1 MPRANRIKNNDSIY
15 HVMVRSISEITL
27 FRGDDDKDKYLL
39 NVQKYIG
46 KLGFEVYAYCLMKD
60 FGHMIIDS
68 KGADISK
75 VMQGINQS
83 YTQYYNFKYK
93 RSGHVFQDRFKSEVV
108 TDENYLLT
116 LSAYIHSNPMDME
129 DYKTCPEKFKY
140 SSLGVYLGLKKDEY
154 EIVNEKFIMGFFS
167 GNIKKEKEDYYKFVM
182 TWNDEKRKAQYDF
195 RDHENQYR
203 SEKKALVSNFNPE
216 EVMKFITAYTNVDKR
231 MLKWKYKREAK
242 ECRALC
248 VFLLRYY
255 CDVTYKDICNLLGR
269 LTLSRISK
277 LRQIGCEIIEKDE
290 RYKNIMED
298 FLERMT
304 GMPQTIEE

>member
-1 MPRANRIKNNDSIY
+1 
-15 HVMVRSISEITL
+15 MVRSISEVTL

-39 NVQKYIG
+39 NLQKYIG

-108 TDENYLLT
+108 TDENYLFTLT
-116 LSAYIHSNPMDME
+116 AYIHSNPMDME

-167 GNIKKEKEDYYKFVM
+167 GNIKKEKEDYYNFVM

-195 RDHENQYR
+195 RDHKSQYR
-203 SEKKALVSNFNPE
+203 SEKKAFVSNFNPE
-216 EVMKFITAYTNVDKR
+216 EVTKFITDYTNVDKR
-231 MLKWKYKREAK
+231 MLKWKYKREAR

-277 LRQIGCEIIEKDE
+277 LRQIGWEIIEKDE

-304 GMPQTIEE
+304 G

>member
-1 MPRANRIKNNDSIY
+1 
-15 HVMVRSISEITL
+15 MVRSISDVPL
-27 FRGDDDKDKYLL
+27 FRDNSDKDKYLFYIKKY
-39 NVQKYIG
+39 QK
-46 KLGFEVYAYCLMKD
+46 KLGFKVYAYCLMSTH
-60 FGHMIIDS
+60 GHLIIDAN
-68 KGADISK
+68 GADISK

-93 RSGHVFQDRFKSEVV
+93 RSGHVFQDRFKSEAID
-108 TDENYLLT
+108 DENHLFT

-154 EIVNEKFIMGFFS
+154 EIVNEEFIMGFFS
-167 GNIKKEKEDYYKFVM
+167 ENIKRAREDYYKFVM
-182 TWNDEKRKAQYDF
+182 TWDGKKKKDQYDF
-195 RDHENQYR
+195 RDQKNQYR
-203 SEKKALVSNFNPE
+203 SEKKALVSNFCPE
-216 EVMKFITAYTNVDKR
+216 EVMKFITAYTNVDKK

-255 CDVTYKDICNLLGR
+255 CDATYKDICGLLGR
-269 LTLSRISK
+269 LTLSRISV
-277 LRQIGCEIIEKDE
+277 LSQIGCEIIEKDE

-298 FLERMT
+298 FLKRMT
-304 GMPQTIEE
+304 GTPQTTEETLEIVNENFHEAFDV

>member
-1 MPRANRIKNNDSIY
+1 MPRANREKNNDSIY
-15 HVMVRSISEITL
+15 HVMVRSISEVTL

-39 NVQKYIG
+39 NLQKYIG
-46 KLGFEVYAYCLMKD
+46 KLGFKVYAYCLMRD
-60 FGHMIIDS
+60 FGHMIIGS
-68 KGADISK
+68 EGADISK

-108 TDENYLLT
+108 ADENYLFT

-129 DYKTCPEKFKY
+129 DYKTCPEEFKY

-154 EIVNEKFIMGFFS
+154 EIVNEEFIMGLFS
-167 GNIKKEKEDYYKFVM
+167 GNIKMAREDYYKFVM
-182 TWNDEKRKAQYDF
+182 TWNDEKKKAQYDF
-195 RDHENQYR
+195 RGQENQYR
-203 SEKKALVSNFNPE
+203 SEKKALVSNFNPKK
-216 EVMKFITAYTNVDKR
+216 VMKFITAYTNVDEK

-248 VFLLRYY
+248 IFLLRYY
-255 CDVTYKDICNLLGR
+255 CDVTYKDICDLLGR
-269 LTLSRISK
+269 LTLSRISE
-277 LRQIGCEIIEKDE
+277 LRRIGCEIIEKDE

-298 FLERMT
+298 FLEKM
-304 GMPQTIEE
+304 E